1 MGWRGFSSAIF
12 STREEV
18 PPILLFCEEKME
30 GDWVSQSSRP
40 VGGWQEEWAHP
51 TRILL
56 VIRAR
61 GEVVKT
67 GKEEPGGVGG
77 EEEGGDEREGERD
90 APEGIF
96 F

>member
-1 MGWRGFSSAIF
+1 MFL
-12 STREEV
+12 V
-18 PPILLFCEEKME
+18 EKQT

-51 TRILL
+51 TRKLL
-56 VIRAR
+56 MIRAR
-61 GEVVKT
+61 GEVDEP

-77 EEEGGDEREGERD
+77 EEEGGDEREEGRY

-96 F
+96 FKNIS